1 MKRNIIF
8 LLTALLAVLL
18 LGCDERGAEIYDP
31 DEGAYDAWLITDEII
46 RDADSLEVSIN
57 EILVLF
63 DNSDSGYEISN
74 TGTVK
79 QVARSDDDI
88 DFEISLKLTSGDT
101 TNRVDGYYTE
111 GYMHYNYQDSKYK
124 RLTDA
129 ESAKREVYADMLDLS
144 SLPIKSSSITEVKGG
159 RMLTFMLDGSSDIFD
174 FTKNSIIY
182 SFSLSNDEKGAEPTK
197 IEIENDVIYKVE
209 IDKNYSFKNITMAFT
224 ADITF
229 MGAGLKTYYE
239 ITKKAI
245 KIGGVTIKFPVDLNE
260 YIDITDSQ

>member
-1 MKRNIIF
+1 MKRNILF
-8 LLTALLAVLL
+8 LLTAILAGLLSSCVDI
-18 LGCDERGAEIYDP
+18 GTEIYDP
-31 DEGAYDAWLITDEII
+31 NERAFDAWLKTDEII
-46 RDADSLEVSIN
+46 RAADSFEISIN

-63 DNSDSGYEISN
+63 DNNDSGYEISN
-74 TGTVK
+74 AGTVK
-79 QVARSDDDI
+79 QITRSDDDI

-101 TNRVDGYYTE
+101 TNRVDGYYTG

-129 ESAKREVYADMLDLS
+129 ESAKREVYADILDLS

-159 RMLTFMLDGSSDIFD
+159 RMLTFALDGSSDIFD
-174 FTKNSIIY
+174 FTKDSIAY
-182 SFSLSNDEKGAEPTK
+182 SFNLSNDKEGAEPTK

-209 IDKNYSFKNITMAFT
+209 IDKNYNFKTITMAFT

-229 MGAGLKTYYE
+229 LGAGLKTYYE

-245 KIGGVTIKFPVDLNE
+245 KIGGVTIKFPADLNE